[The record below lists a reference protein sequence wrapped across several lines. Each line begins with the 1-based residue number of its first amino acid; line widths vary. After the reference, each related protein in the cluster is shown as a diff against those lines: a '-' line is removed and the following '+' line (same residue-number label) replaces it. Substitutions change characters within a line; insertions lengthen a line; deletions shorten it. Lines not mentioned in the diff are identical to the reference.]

1 MNVTYALLLVLSSA
15 ITHSVWNLYMKK
27 SLHKESFL
35 WLIQTIATVIFMP
48 FFLHDLLT
56 INWSFQKIA
65 LLLTSFV
72 FQSVYLVLLTKA
84 YKVGEMSQVYPM
96 MRGSAA
102 LLIPLLSVV
111 FYKEELTVSGWI
123 GLGLIVIGLFALSG
137 ILKNRLD
144 KKSVI
149 TILITGGIGLSITGY
164 TLVDKSILSFMTPLG
179 LLQIYNLAGFIAL
192 GIPALRSKKIKQEW
206 KINRWFI
213 MIGAIMAPSSYLLF
227 LMAMQYAPLSYI
239 SPIRELS
246 IVFGSM
252 LAWIVLKEKQGKGRI
267 GYTVIILLGIIII
280 SIF

>member
-1 MNVTYALLLVLSSA
+1 MNITYAILLVLSSA
-15 ITHSVWNLYMKK
+15 ITHAVWNLFTKN

-48 FFLHDLLT
+48 FFLHELLS
-56 INWSFQKIA
+56 INWSFHKIA

-96 MRGSAA
+96 MRGTAA
-102 LLIPLLSVV
+102 LLIPLLSLL
-111 FYKEELTVSGWI
+111 FYKEKLTVSGWI

-137 ILKNRLD
+137 IFKNRLD
-144 KKSVI
+144 KKSI
-149 TILITGGIGLSITGY
+149 LTILITGGVGLSITGY
-164 TLVDKSILSFMTPLG
+164 TLVDKSILSFMTPIG

-192 GIPALRSKKIKQEW
+192 GTPAFRSKKIKQEW
-206 KINRWFI
+206 KTNRGFI
-213 MIGAIMAPSSYLLF
+213 LIGAIMAPSSYLLF

-246 IVFGSM
+246 IVIGSL
-252 LAWIVLKEKQGKGRI
+252 LAWIVLKEKQGKWRI
-267 GYTVIILLGIIII
+267 GYSFIILLGIIII
-280 SIF
+280 SVF

>member
-1 MNVTYALLLVLSSA
+1 MNVTYAIILVLSSA

-48 FFLHDLLT
+48 FFLHDVLT

-65 LLLTSFV
+65 LLMTSFV
-72 FQSVYLVLLTKA
+72 FQCVYLVLLTKA

-102 LLIPLLSVV
+102 LLIPLLSLV
-111 FYKEELTVSGWI
+111 FYQEELTVSGWI

-137 ILKNRLD
+137 IFSNRLG
-144 KKSVI
+144 KKDVL
-149 TILITGGIGLSITGY
+149 TILITTGVGLSITGY
-164 TLVDKSILSFMTPLG
+164 TLVDKSIISFMTPLG

-206 KINRWFI
+206 RINRRFI

-246 IVFGSM
+246 IVFGSI

-267 GYTVIILLGIIII
+267 GYSVIILLGIIII

>member
-1 MNVTYALLLVLSSA
+1 MNVTYAIILVLLSA
-15 ITHSVWNLYMKK
+15 LTHSVWNLFMKK

-35 WLIQTIATVIFMP
+35 WLIQTISTVIFMP
-48 FFLHDLLT
+48 FFLHDLLKV
-56 INWSFQKIA
+56 NWNFQNVA
-65 LLLTSFV
+65 LLLTSFA

-102 LLIPLLSVV
+102 LLIPLLSLV
-111 FYKEELTVSGWI
+111 FYKEELTVSAWL
-123 GLGLIVIGLFALSG
+123 GLALIVIGLFALSG
-137 ILKNRLD
+137 ILKKRLD
-144 KKSVI
+144 KKGVI
-149 TILITGGIGLSITGY
+149 TLLITSGIGLSITGY

-192 GIPALRSKKIKQEW
+192 GIPALRGKKIKQEW
-206 KINRWFI
+206 KINRRFI

-227 LMAMQYAPLSYI
+227 LMAIQYAPLSYI

-246 IVFGSM
+246 IVFGSI

-267 GYTVIILLGIIII
+267 GYSVIILLGVIIL
-280 SIF
+280 SVF

>member
-1 MNVTYALLLVLSSA
+1 MNVTYAVLLVLSSA
-15 ITHSVWNLYMKK
+15 ITHSVWNLFMKK

-48 FFLHDLLT
+48 FFLHEILT
-56 INWSFQKIA
+56 INWSIQKIA

-102 LLIPLLSVV
+102 LLIPLLSLV

-137 ILKNRLD
+137 IFKNRLD

-149 TILITGGIGLSITGY
+149 TIQITGGVGLSITGY

-246 IVFGSM
+246 IVFGSI

-267 GYTVIILLGIIII
+267 GYSVIILLGIIII
-280 SIF
+280 SFF